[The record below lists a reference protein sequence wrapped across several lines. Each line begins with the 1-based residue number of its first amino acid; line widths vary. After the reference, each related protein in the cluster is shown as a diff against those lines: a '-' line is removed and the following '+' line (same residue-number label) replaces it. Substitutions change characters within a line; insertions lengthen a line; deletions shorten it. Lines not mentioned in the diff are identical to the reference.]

1 MQSVWK
7 TSYSVYIKYK
17 IHSTCLRIPKT
28 SDLHIHDI
36 YIYRRIYSKN
46 TMLTH
51 LEELVVN
58 NKTTL
63 RDIPTLFEKRM
74 QECVNESTEFQTSRD
89 SNRKK
94 CECLAQE
101 ILDLKHKQTMSI
113 AHAVLQKYHTSGLG
127 ERMSRVE
134 SVMPDLEL
142 QTAKLHAAEIALFVQ
157 QSIRA
162 KKFDKMQ
169 IHIQSL
175 QRLIQ
180 KHNVSLDCLA
190 VRAKRAPFNIN
201 NRDTK

>member
-1 MQSVWK
+1 
-7 TSYSVYIKYK
+7 
-17 IHSTCLRIPKT
+17 
-28 SDLHIHDI
+28 
-36 YIYRRIYSKN
+36 
-46 TMLTH
+46 MLTH

-127 ERMSRVE
+127 AHVEGRECNARFGITDSQTPCSRNRPVC
-134 SVMPDLEL
+134 
-142 QTAKLHAAEIALFVQ
+142 TAVHTGEKI
-157 QSIRA
+157 
-162 KKFDKMQ
+162 
-169 IHIQSL
+169 
-175 QRLIQ
+175 
-180 KHNVSLDCLA
+180 
-190 VRAKRAPFNIN
+190 
-201 NRDTK
+201 